1 MDYLLVID
9 NATGESCVMSLAQ
22 AAALTHVDAADIVQS
37 IGTLDLCQSIDYTI
51 LDTEAADDVL
61 AA

>member
-9 NATGESCVMSLAQ
+9 NATGESRIMTLAE
-22 AAALTHVDAADIVQS
+22 AVALTQIKAEDIACS
-37 IGTLDLCQSIDYTI
+37 IRAFGVCQSIDFVI
-51 LDTEAADDVL
+51 VDTEAATDVL

>member
-9 NATGESCVMSLAQ
+9 NATSNGCIMMLAE
-22 AAALTHVDAADIVQS
+22 AAAFTRVDANDIEQS
-37 IGTLDLCQSIDYTI
+37 IRALGVCQSIDYTI
-51 LDTEAADDVL
+51 VDTEAADDVL

>member
-9 NATGESCVMSLAQ
+9 NATGESCVMTLSQ
-22 AAALTHVDAADIVQS
+22 AAALTHVDAEDIERS
-37 IGTLDLCQSIDYTI
+37 IKAFGTCQSMDFAIV
-51 LDTEAADDVL
+51 DTEAADDVL

>member
-9 NATGESCVMSLAQ
+9 NATGDSRIMPLAEAAVLTGIEPEDIQLAIQ
-22 AAALTHVDAADIVQS
+22 ALGA
-37 IGTLDLCQSIDYTI
+37 CQSMDFII
-51 LDTEAADDVL
+51 LDTETADDVL

>member
-9 NATGESCVMSLAQ
+9 NATGNSCVLTLAQ
-22 AAALTHVDAADIVQS
+22 AAVLTQVDAADIEQS
-37 IGTLDLCQSIDYTI
+37 IRALGVCQSIDFTI

>member
-9 NATGESCVMSLAQ
+9 NATGESRIMTLAE
-22 AAALTHVDAADIVQS
+22 AAALTRIDAQDIEQS
-37 IGTLDLCQSIDYTI
+37 IRTLGVCQSMDFTVV
-51 LDTEAADDVL
+51 DTEAADDVL

>member
-9 NATGESCVMSLAQ
+9 NATGEGCVMTLAQ
-22 AAALTHVDAADIVQS
+22 ASALTRIEADDIEES
-37 IGTLDLCQSIDYTI
+37 IRTLCVCQSMDFIVV
-51 LDTEAADDVL
+51 DTEAANDVL

>member
-9 NATGESCVMSLAQ
+9 NVTAEGRIMTLAE
-22 AAALTHVDAADIVQS
+22 AAVLTHIEPEDISRS
-37 IGTLDLCQSIDYTI
+37 IQGFDICQSMDFTI
-51 LDTEAADDVL
+51 VDTEAADDVL

>member
-9 NATGESCVMSLAQ
+9 NATGNNCIMTLAQ
-22 AAALTHVDAADIVQS
+22 AAALTHVDAADIEQS
-37 IGTLDLCQSIDYTI
+37 IRTLGVCQSIDYTI
-51 LDTEAADDVL
+51 LDTEAATDVL

>member
-9 NATGESCVMSLAQ
+9 NATGEGRIMTLAE
-22 AAALTHVDAADIVQS
+22 AAALTRVEAADIEQS
-37 IGTLDLCQSIDYTI
+37 IRAFGICQSMDFAIV
-51 LDTEAADDVL
+51 DTETADDVI

>member
-9 NATGESCVMSLAQ
+9 NATVESRIMTLAE
-22 AAALTHVDAADIVQS
+22 AAALTHVGLEDISRS
-37 IGTLDLCQSIDYTI
+37 IQAFGVCQSIDFVI
-51 LDTEAADDVL
+51 VDTETADDVL

>member
-9 NATGESCVMSLAQ
+9 NATGESCVMTLAQ
-22 AAALTHVDAADIVQS
+22 AAALTHVDAADIEDS
-37 IGTLDLCQSIDYTI
+37 IRTLGVCQSIDFTV

>member
-9 NATGESCVMSLAQ
+9 NATGESRTMTLAE
-22 AAALTHVDAADIVQS
+22 AAAMTHVEPEDIARS
-37 IGTLDLCQSIDYTI
+37 IQAFGACQSMDFTVV
-51 LDTEAADDVL
+51 DTETADDVL

>member
-9 NATGESCVMSLAQ
+9 NATVESRIMTLAE
-22 AAALTHVDAADIVQS
+22 AASLTHVEPEDIARS
-37 IGTLDLCQSIDYTI
+37 IQAFGVCQSIDFVI
-51 LDTEAADDVL
+51 VDTETADDVL

>member
-9 NATGESCVMSLAQ
+9 NATGESRIMTLVE
-22 AAALTHVDAADIVQS
+22 AAALTQIEMEDMAYS
-37 IGTLDLCQSIDYTI
+37 IRAFGACQSMDFTI
-51 LDTEAADDVL
+51 VDTEAADDVL

>member
-9 NATGESCVMSLAQ
+9 NATGEGQVMTLAE
-22 AAALTHVDAADIVQS
+22 AAALTHVEPEDIARS
-37 IGTLDLCQSIDYTI
+37 IKAFGACQSMDFAIM
-51 LDTEAADDVL
+51 DTETADDVI

>member
-9 NATGESCVMSLAQ
+9 NATSEGCVMTLAQ
-22 AAALTHVDAADIVQS
+22 ASALARIAADDIEDS
-37 IGTLDLCQSIDYTI
+37 IRTLRVCQSMDFII
-51 LDTEAADDVL
+51 VDTEAADDVL

>member
-9 NATGESCVMSLAQ
+9 NATGEGRIMMLAE
-22 AAALTHVDAADIVQS
+22 AAALTHVESEDIARS
-37 IGTLDLCQSIDYTI
+37 IQVFGICRSIDFVI
-51 LDTEAADDVL
+51 VDTEAADDVL

>member
-9 NATGESCVMSLAQ
+9 NATGEASIMTLVE
-22 AAALTHVDAADIVQS
+22 AAALAHVKSEDIARS
-37 IGTLDLCQSIDYTI
+37 IEAFGVCQSIDFVI
-51 LDTEAADDVL
+51 VDTDAANDVL

>member
-9 NATGESCVMSLAQ
+9 NATGEGQIMTLAE
-22 AAALTHVDAADIVQS
+22 AAALTRVEAADIAQS
-37 IGTLDLCQSIDYTI
+37 IRAFGICQSMDFAIV
-51 LDTEAADDVL
+51 DTEAADDVL

>member
-9 NATGESCVMSLAQ
+9 NATGESRIMTIAQ
-22 AAALTHVDAADIVQS
+22 AEALTRIDAADIQQS
-37 IGTLDLCQSIDYTI
+37 IRTLGVCQSIDFTI
-51 LDTEAADDVL
+51 LDTEEADDVL

>member
-9 NATGESCVMSLAQ
+9 NATGESRIMTLAE
-22 AAALTHVDAADIVQS
+22 AAVLTRINAADIEQS
-37 IGTLDLCQSIDYTI
+37 VRTLGVCQSLDFTI
-51 LDTEAADDVL
+51 LDTEAATDVL

>member
-9 NATGESCVMSLAQ
+9 NATGESSVMTLAQ
-22 AAALTHVDAADIVQS
+22 AAALTHVDAADIEQS
-37 IGTLDLCQSIDYTI
+37 VRTLGVCHSMDFTI

>member
-9 NATGESCVMSLAQ
+9 NATGESSIMTLAQ
-22 AAALTHVDAADIVQS
+22 AAALTRIDAADIEQS
-37 IGTLDLCQSIDYTI
+37 ILTLGVCQSIDYAI
-51 LDTEAADDVL
+51 VDTEAATDIL

>member
-9 NATGESCVMSLAQ
+9 NATGNSCDLTLIQ
-22 AAALTHVDAADIVQS
+22 AAALTQVDAVDIEQS
-37 IGTLDLCQSIDYTI
+37 IRTLGVCQSIDFTI

>member
-9 NATGESCVMSLAQ
+9 NATGNSCIVALAE
-22 AAALTHVDAADIVQS
+22 AAALTCIEPEYIEQS
-37 IGTLDLCQSIDYTI
+37 VRTLGVCQSMDFTI

>member
-9 NATGESCVMSLAQ
+9 NATGEGQIMALAE
-22 AAALTHVDAADIVQS
+22 AAALTRIEAADIERS
-37 IGTLDLCQSIDYTI
+37 IRAFGICQSMDFTVV
-51 LDTEAADDVL
+51 DTETADDVL

>member
-9 NATGESCVMSLAQ
+9 NATGESRIMTLVE
-22 AAALTHVDAADIVQS
+22 AATLTQIEPEDMACS
-37 IGTLDLCQSIDYTI
+37 IRAFGVCQSMDFTV
-51 LDTEAADDVL
+51 LDTEAASDVL

>member
-9 NATGESCVMSLAQ
+9 NATSEGRIMTLVE
-22 AAALTHVDAADIVQS
+22 AAALTRIDADDIEQS
-37 IGTLDLCQSIDYTI
+37 VGALGVCQSIDYTI
-51 LDTEAADDVL
+51 VDTEAADDVL